1 MKSLKEKL
9 IEYSKSG
16 IYPMHMP
23 GHKHNMAL
31 FSNVKNI
38 EDIDFTEVEGLDNL
52 HDPDG
57 ILKESM
63 DDISKFLGTDKTY
76 FMVNGSTGGVL
87 AAIQSVTAIGDNII
101 IGRNCHKSVYNAVEI
116 RNLQPIYLYPES
128 VGSFDGGY
136 SPEELD
142 VLLKASAAKAVVIT
156 SPTYEGVVSD
166 IKGLAEVAHKNGAI
180 LIVDSAHG
188 AHFLLDGFP
197 NPAYREGADIVIESV
212 HKTLPAITQT
222 AVIHVMGDRVDK
234 EKLERALSTYQT
246 SSPSYIFMASI
257 DESYKIVREV
267 GGQKAEELL
276 KTLEELRV
284 NVNNT
289 GKIFIHGKEVIGA
302 NGVYDYDLGKLVIDL
317 SKTNLTGT
325 ELQKI
330 LREKYKFETEM
341 ANNKYV
347 IAMTSIADDLEKVE
361 EFGEALVEIAE
372 GLDLKDSHRTEN
384 ADDRIKNEVKFSP
397 YEALNKECEVVSLS
411 DAKGRVAGDYIYK
424 YPPGIPLVVPGE
436 IISENL
442 IKEVEKSLES
452 GLQIKGITDKITSG
466 IKVIKE

>member
-9 IEYSKSG
+9 IEYTKSG

-23 GHKHNMAL
+23 GHKRNMAL
-31 FSNVKNI
+31 FSDVKNI

-63 DDISKFLGTDKTY
+63 DDASKFLGTDKTY
-76 FMVNGSTGGVL
+76 FMVNGSTSGVL

-101 IGRNCHKSVYNAVEI
+101 IGRNCHKSVYNAVET
-116 RNLQPIYLYPES
+116 RNLKPIYLYPES
-128 VGSFDGGY
+128 AGVFDGGY
-136 SPEELD
+136 NPEELED
-142 VLLKASAAKAVVIT
+142 LLKASAAKAVVIT

-166 IKGLAEVAHKNGAI
+166 IKGLAEVAHKNDAI

-197 NPAYREGADIVIESV
+197 NPAYKEGADIVIESV
-212 HKTLPAITQT
+212 HKTLPALTQT
-222 AVIHVMGDRVDK
+222 AVLHVMGDRVDK

-246 SSPSYIFMASI
+246 SSPSYIFMESI
-257 DESYKIVREV
+257 DESYKIAREV
-267 GGQKAEELL
+267 GDKKAEGLL
-276 KTLEELRV
+276 KTLEELRE
-284 NVNNT
+284 NANNT
-289 GKIFIHGKEVIGA
+289 RKIFVHGKELVGA
-302 NGVYDYDLGKLVIDL
+302 NGVYDYDLGKIVIDL
-317 SKTNLTGT
+317 SKTDITGI
-325 ELQKI
+325 ELQKT

-341 ANNKYV
+341 ANNQYV
-347 IAMTSIADDLEKVE
+347 IAMTSIADDLEKVK

-372 GLDLKDSHRTEN
+372 GLEASSKEDTEQT
-384 ADDRIKNEVKFSP
+384 DVKNEVKYSP
-397 YEALNKECEVVSLS
+397 YEAINKEVEVVGLK

>member
-23 GHKHNMAL
+23 GHKRNAGS
-31 FSNVKNI
+31 FSDVEK
-38 EDIDFTEVEGLDNL
+38 IDFTEVEGLDNL
-52 HDPDG
+52 HDPEG

-63 DDISKFLGTDKTY
+63 DDASKFLGTDNTY
-76 FMVNGSTGGVL
+76 FMVNGSTSGVL
-87 AAIQSVTAIGDNII
+87 AAIQSATEIGDNII

-116 RNLQPIYLYPES
+116 RNLKPIYIYPES
-128 VGSFDGGY
+128 VGVFDGGY
-136 SPEELD
+136 NPEELET
-142 VLLKASAAKAVVIT
+142 LLKESAAKTVVIT
-156 SPTYEGVVSD
+156 SPTYEGVVSN
-166 IKGLAEVAHKNGAI
+166 IKELVKVAHKNGAI

-197 NPAYREGADIVIESV
+197 NPAYKEGADIVIESV
-212 HKTLPAITQT
+212 HKTLPALTQT

-257 DESYKIVREV
+257 DECYKRAREE

-276 KTLEELRV
+276 KTLAELRE

-289 GKIFIHGKEVIGA
+289 GKIFVHGKELVGA

-341 ANNKYV
+341 ANNNYV
-347 IAMTSIADDLEKVE
+347 IAMTSIADDLEKVK
-361 EFGEALVEIAE
+361 EFGEVLVEIAE
-372 GLDLKDSHRTEN
+372 GLEVSSKEDTEQT
-384 ADDRIKNEVKFSP
+384 DVKNEVMPKAEWQAITLINIHREFH
-397 YEALNKECEVVSLS
+397 LWC
-411 DAKGRVAGDYIYK
+411 RVK
-424 YPPGIPLVVPGE
+424 L
-436 IISENL
+436 
-442 IKEVEKSLES
+442 
-452 GLQIKGITDKITSG
+452 
-466 IKVIKE
+466 

>member
-9 IEYSKSG
+9 IEYTKSG

-23 GHKHNMAL
+23 GHKRNMVL
-31 FSNVKNI
+31 FSDVKNI

-52 HDPDG
+52 HDPEG

-63 DDISKFLGTDKTY
+63 DDVSKFLGTDKTY
-76 FMVNGSTGGVL
+76 FMVNGSTSGVL
-87 AAIQSVTAIGDNII
+87 AAIQSVTEIGGDII
-101 IGRNCHKSVYNAVEI
+101 IGRNCHKSVYNAVET
-116 RNLQPIYLYPES
+116 RNLKPSYLYPES
-128 VGSFDGGY
+128 VGVFDGGY
-136 SPEELD
+136 NPEELET
-142 VLLKASAAKAVVIT
+142 LLKESAAKAVVIT

-166 IKGLAEVAHKNGAI
+166 IKELVKVAHKNGAI

-188 AHFLLDGFP
+188 AHFLLNGFP
-197 NPAYREGADIVIESV
+197 NPAYKEGADIVIESV
-212 HKTLPAITQT
+212 HKTLPALTQT
-222 AVIHVMGDRVDK
+222 AVLHVMGDRVDK

-257 DESYKIVREV
+257 DESYKIVREA

-276 KTLEELRV
+276 KTLEELRE

-289 GKIFIHGKEVIGA
+289 GKIFIHGKELVGA
-302 NGVYDYDLGKLVIDL
+302 NGVYDYDLGKIVIDL
-317 SKTNLTGT
+317 SKTNLTGK

-341 ANNKYV
+341 ANNNYA
-347 IAMTSIADDLEKVE
+347 IAMTSIADDLEKVK

-372 GLDLKDSHRTEN
+372 GLEVSSKEDTEQT
-384 ADDRIKNEVKFSP
+384 DVKNEVKYSP
-397 YEALNKECEVVSLS
+397 YEAINKEVEVVGLK

>member
-23 GHKHNMAL
+23 GHKRNAGS
-31 FSNVKNI
+31 FSDVEK
-38 EDIDFTEVEGLDNL
+38 IDFTEVEGLDNL
-52 HDPDG
+52 HDPYG

-116 RNLQPIYLYPES
+116 RNLQPIYLYPKS
-128 VGSFDGGY
+128 AGSFDGGY

-166 IKGLAEVAHKNGAI
+166 IKELAEVTHKNGAI

-197 NPAYREGADIVIESV
+197 NPAYKEGADIVIESV
-212 HKTLPAITQT
+212 HKTLPALTQT
-222 AVIHVMGDRVDK
+222 AVLHVMGDRVDK

-257 DESYKIVREV
+257 DESYKIAREV
-267 GGQKAEELL
+267 GDKKTEGLL
-276 KTLEELRV
+276 KTLEELRE

-325 ELQKI
+325 EIQKK

-341 ANNKYV
+341 ANNQYV
-347 IAMTSIADDLEKVE
+347 IAMTSIADDLEKVK

-372 GLDLKDSHRTEN
+372 GLEVSSKEDTEQT
-384 ADDRIKNEVKFSP
+384 DVKNEVKYSP
-397 YEALNKECEVVSLS
+397 YEAINKEVEVVGLK

>member
-23 GHKHNMAL
+23 GHKRNAGS
-31 FSNVKNI
+31 FSDVEN
-38 EDIDFTEVEGLDNL
+38 IDFTEVEGLDNL
-52 HDPDG
+52 HDPEG

-63 DDISKFLGTDKTY
+63 DDVSKLLGTDKTY
-76 FMVNGSTGGVL
+76 FLVNGSTGGVL
-87 AAIQSVTAIGDNII
+87 AAIQSVTEIGGGII

-116 RNLQPIYLYPES
+116 RNLKPIYLYPES
-128 VGSFDGGY
+128 AGVFDGGY
-136 SPEELD
+136 SPEALEE
-142 VLLKASAAKAVVIT
+142 LLKESGAKAVVIT

-166 IKGLAEVAHKNGAI
+166 IKELAEVAHKNGAI

-197 NPAYREGADIVIESV
+197 NPAYKEGADIVIESV
-212 HKTLPAITQT
+212 HKTLPALTQT
-222 AVIHVMGDRVDK
+222 AVLHVMGERVDK

-257 DESYKIVREV
+257 DECYKRAREE

-276 KTLEELRV
+276 KTLAELRE

-289 GKIFIHGKEVIGA
+289 GKIFVHGKEPVGA

-341 ANNKYV
+341 ANNNYV
-347 IAMTSIADDLEKVE
+347 IAMTSIADDLEKVK

-372 GLDLKDSHRTEN
+372 GLEVSSKEDTEQT
-384 ADDRIKNEVKFSP
+384 DVKNEVKYSP
-397 YEALNKECEVVSLS
+397 YEAINKEVEVVGLK
-411 DAKGRVAGDYIYK
+411 DAKGRVAGDYTYK

>member
-9 IEYSKSG
+9 ITYTKLG

-23 GHKHNMAL
+23 GHKRNAGS
-31 FSNVKNI
+31 FSDVEN
-38 EDIDFTEVEGLDNL
+38 IDFTEVEGLDNL

-63 DDISKFLGTDKTY
+63 DDASKFLGTDKTY

-87 AAIQSVTAIGDNII
+87 AAIQSVTEIGGGII

-116 RNLQPIYLYPES
+116 RNLKPTYLYPES
-128 VGSFDGGY
+128 AGFFDGGY
-136 SPEELD
+136 SPETLEE
-142 VLLKASAAKAVVIT
+142 LLKKSGAKAVVIT

-166 IKGLAEVAHKNGAI
+166 IKELAEVTHKNGAI

-188 AHFLLDGFP
+188 SHFLLDGFP
-197 NPAYREGADIVIESV
+197 NPAYKEGADIVIESV
-212 HKTLPAITQT
+212 HKTLPALTQT
-222 AVIHVMGDRVDK
+222 AVLHVMEDRVDK
-234 EKLERALSTYQT
+234 EKLESALGTYQT

-257 DESYKIVREV
+257 DESYKIVREA
-267 GGQKAEELL
+267 GSQKAEELL
-276 KTLEELRV
+276 KTLEELRE
-284 NVNNT
+284 NVNNA
-289 GKIFIHGKEVIGA
+289 GKIFVHGKELVGA
-302 NGVYDYDLGKLVIDL
+302 NGVYDYDFGKLVIDL
-317 SKTNLTGT
+317 SKTDLTGI
-325 ELQKI
+325 ELQKT

-341 ANNKYV
+341 ANNQYV
-347 IAMTSIADDLEKVE
+347 IAMTSIADDLEKIE

-372 GLDLKDSHRTEN
+372 GLEVSRKEDTEQT
-384 ADDRIKNEVKFSP
+384 DVKNEVKYSP
-397 YEALNKECEVVSLS
+397 YEAINKEAEVVSLK

-442 IKEVEKSLES
+442 LKEVEKSLES

>member
-23 GHKHNMAL
+23 GHKRNAGS
-31 FSNVKNI
+31 FSDVEK
-38 EDIDFTEVEGLDNL
+38 IDFTEVEGLDNL
-52 HDPDG
+52 HDPEG

-63 DDISKFLGTDKTY
+63 DDASKFLGTDKTY
-76 FMVNGSTGGVL
+76 FMVNGSTSGVL
-87 AAIQSVTAIGDNII
+87 AAIQSATEIGDNII

-116 RNLQPIYLYPES
+116 RNLKPIYIYPES
-128 VGSFDGGY
+128 VGVFDGGY
-136 SPEELD
+136 NPEELET
-142 VLLKASAAKAVVIT
+142 LLKESAAKTVVIT
-156 SPTYEGVVSD
+156 SPTYEGVVSN
-166 IKGLAEVAHKNGAI
+166 IKELVKVAHKNGAI

-197 NPAYREGADIVIESV
+197 NPAYKEGADIVIESV
-212 HKTLPAITQT
+212 HKTLPALTQT

-257 DESYKIVREV
+257 DESYKIVREA
-267 GGQKAEELL
+267 GDQKAEELL
-276 KTLEELRV
+276 KTLEELRA

-289 GKIFIHGKEVIGA
+289 GKIFVHGKELVGA
-302 NGVYDYDLGKLVIDL
+302 NGVYDYDLGKIVIDL
-317 SKTNLTGT
+317 SKTDLTGI
-325 ELQKI
+325 ELQKT

-341 ANNKYV
+341 ANNQYV
-347 IAMTSIADDLEKVE
+347 IAMTSIADDLEKVK

-372 GLDLKDSHRTEN
+372 GLEVSSKEDTEQT
-384 ADDRIKNEVKFSP
+384 DVKNEVKYSP
-397 YEALNKECEVVSLS
+397 YEAINKEVEVVDLK

>member
-23 GHKHNMAL
+23 GHKRNAGS
-31 FSNVKNI
+31 FSDVEK
-38 EDIDFTEVEGLDNL
+38 IDFTEVEGLDNL

-166 IKGLAEVAHKNGAI
+166 IKELAEVTHKNGAI

-197 NPAYREGADIVIESV
+197 NPAYKEGADIVIESV
-212 HKTLPAITQT
+212 HKTLPALTQT
-222 AVIHVMGDRVDK
+222 AVLHVMGDRVDK

-257 DESYKIVREV
+257 DESYKIVREA
-267 GGQKAEELL
+267 GSQKAEELL
-276 KTLEELRV
+276 KTLEELRA

-289 GKIFIHGKEVIGA
+289 GKIFIHGKELVGA
-302 NGVYDYDLGKLVIDL
+302 NGVCDYDLGKLVIDL

-341 ANNKYV
+341 ANNNYV
-347 IAMTSIADDLEKVE
+347 IAMTSIADDLEKVK

-372 GLDLKDSHRTEN
+372 GLEVSSKEDTEQT
-384 ADDRIKNEVKFSP
+384 DVKNEVKYSP
-397 YEALNKECEVVSLS
+397 YKAINKEAEVVSLK

>member
-1 MKSLKEKL
+1 
-9 IEYSKSG
+9 
-16 IYPMHMP
+16 MHMP
-23 GHKHNMAL
+23 GHKRNMAL
-31 FSNVKNI
+31 FSDVKNI

-63 DDISKFLGTDKTY
+63 DDASKFLGTDKTY
-76 FMVNGSTGGVL
+76 FMVNGSTSGIL
-87 AAIQSVTAIGDNII
+87 AAIQSATEIGDSII

-116 RNLQPIYLYPES
+116 RNLKPIYIYPES
-128 VGSFDGGY
+128 VGVFDGGY
-136 SPEELD
+136 NPEELET
-142 VLLKASAAKAVVIT
+142 LLKASAAKAVVIT
-156 SPTYEGVVSD
+156 SPTYEGVVSN
-166 IKGLAEVAHKNGAI
+166 IKELVKVAHKNGAI

-197 NPAYREGADIVIESV
+197 NPAYKEGADIVIESV
-212 HKTLPAITQT
+212 HKTLPALTQT
-222 AVIHVMGDRVDK
+222 AVLHVMGDRVDK

-267 GGQKAEELL
+267 GDKKAEGLL
-276 KTLEELRV
+276 KTLEELRE

-289 GKIFIHGKEVIGA
+289 GKIFVHGKELVGA
-302 NGVYDYDLGKLVIDL
+302 NGVYDYDLGKIVIDL
-317 SKTNLTGT
+317 SKTDLTGI
-325 ELQKI
+325 ELQKT

-341 ANNKYV
+341 ANNQYV
-347 IAMTSIADDLEKVE
+347 IAMTSIADDLEKLK

-372 GLDLKDSHRTEN
+372 GLEVSSKEDTEQT
-384 ADDRIKNEVKFSP
+384 DVKNEVKYSP
-397 YEALNKECEVVSLS
+397 YEAINKEAEVVSLY
-411 DAKGRVAGDYIYK
+411 DTKGRVAGDYIYK